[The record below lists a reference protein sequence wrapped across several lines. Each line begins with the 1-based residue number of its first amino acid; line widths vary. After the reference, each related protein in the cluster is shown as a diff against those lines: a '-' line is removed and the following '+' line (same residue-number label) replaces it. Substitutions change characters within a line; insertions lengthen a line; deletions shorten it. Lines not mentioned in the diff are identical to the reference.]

1 MKLLDTGPLI
11 YVLHESSKLPRRTL
25 AMLKRHEGSLAT
37 SAISIFEV
45 RSKAKRGIW
54 KAASAYAHSDFGPL
68 VEKFGITILPLTADI
83 MDRAADF
90 TGGHGDPFDRFILAT
105 AWKHRCDFVSED
117 EALDRFA
124 WDGYNRIW

>member
-11 YVLHESSKLPRRTL
+11 YFLHGAKSLQSRTRSL
-25 AMLKRHEGSLAT
+25 LEKERDSLAV
-37 SAISIFEV
+37 SAVSIFEI
-45 RSKAKRGIW
+45 RSKALRGTW
-54 KAASAYAHSDFGPL
+54 RAVQKYAHTDMTPFL
-68 VEKFGITILPLTADI
+68 EERNITILPLTGEIA
-83 MDRAADF
+83 DRAADF